1 MDLFKISDG
10 KYKFNNNKINGGAF
24 SKIYDVENKSNKK
37 NNYIIKLHKYKYKEE
52 AIKEIEMLLKLK
64 KNKNKFKENLKNIL
78 IKNNTLSS
86 NKDETLI
93 KSKLIKIKDY
103 YITDDFII
111 TVFKKYHST
120 LDDFNIQYNKMFKE
134 TLPVSLI
141 KKLSNSLFI
150 GLYELHFSKLIHCD
164 IKPNNIL
171 IDLVKYKSV
180 DQLFKDINNK
190 KVKKEDMYKYIDVKI
205 IDFNKTQCIKSIFKS
220 VNIQTLYYT
229 PPEIVLGNRN
239 FNYSIDIWAMMN
251 IIYELTTS
259 TFLFDVFNENYAN
272 GLNYINYK
280 KSEDS
285 EDSEDSDGS
294 DGSGS
299 YGSSNSDYSYN
310 DESISNLALLYIY
323 KYKLGDN
330 NSVEGNYVD
339 KYYSYGKLIGL
350 SDADNTFK
358 NISIIHPDIVF
369 TNNLMILCNQIY
381 IYDFK
386 NRITSEDI
394 VMKYLF

>member
-1 MDLFKISDG
+1 MDLFKISNG
-10 KYKFNNNKINGGAF
+10 KYKFKDKKINGGAF
-24 SKIYDVENKSNKK
+24 SKIYDIENKINKK
-37 NNYIIKLHKYKYKEE
+37 NNYIVKLHKYKYRKE
-52 AIKEIEMLLKLK
+52 AINEIDMLLKLK
-64 KNKNKFKENLKNIL
+64 KNKNKFKENLKKIF
-78 IKNNTLSS
+78 NTNVKIS
-86 NKDETLI
+86 
-93 KSKLIKIKDY
+93 SKLLKIKDY
-103 YITDDFII
+103 YITNDYII
-111 TVFKKYHST
+111 TVFKKYNIT
-120 LDDFNIQYNKMFKE
+120 LDDFNIQYNKMFNE
-134 TLPVSLI
+134 TLPISLI
-141 KKLSNSLFI
+141 KKLFNSLFL

-171 IDLVKYKSV
+171 IELTKYKNINA
-180 DQLFKDINNK
+180 LFKDINNK
-190 KVKKEDMYKYIDVKI
+190 KLKKDDIHKFIDIKI
-205 IDFNKTQCIKSIFKS
+205 IDFNKTQSIKSVFKS

-259 TFLFDVFNENYAN
+259 TFLFDVFNENEAN
-272 GLNYINYK
+272 GLNYSKYIQSNNSN
-280 KSEDS
+280 KSD
-285 EDSEDSDGS
+285 
-294 DGSGS
+294 
-299 YGSSNSDYSYN
+299 SNSSESNNNSYMNSDSNSYSSYSYN
-310 DESISNLALLYIY
+310 DESMNNLALLYIY

-330 NSVEGNYVD
+330 NYIDGNYVN

-358 NISIIHPDIVF
+358 NISIVHSDVAF
-369 TNNLMILCNQIY
+369 TNHLMLLCNKIY

>member
-10 KYKFNNNKINGGAF
+10 KYKFNNKKINGGAF

-64 KNKNKFKENLKNIL
+64 KNKNKFKINLKNIL

-141 KKLSNSLFI
+141 KKLYNSLFI

-190 KVKKEDMYKYIDVKI
+190 KVIKEDMYKHIDVKI

-229 PPEIVLGNRN
+229 PPEIVLGNRD

-330 NSVEGNYVD
+330 NLVEGRYVE

-350 SDADNTFK
+350 SDAGNAFK
-358 NISIIHPDIVF
+358 KIYINHPDITF
-369 TNNLMILCNQIY
+369 TNDLITLCNQIY